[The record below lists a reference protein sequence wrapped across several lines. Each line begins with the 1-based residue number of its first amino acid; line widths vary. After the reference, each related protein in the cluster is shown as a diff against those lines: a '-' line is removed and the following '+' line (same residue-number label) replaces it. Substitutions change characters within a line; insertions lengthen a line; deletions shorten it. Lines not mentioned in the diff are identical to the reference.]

1 MRCQIQNPRLHW
13 QHHTPQP
20 LSISFLKENYAQ
32 TEKRVVDSNE
42 IIRALM
48 SNSPL
53 LKQLAHRAQRFHES
67 TGISQSMMAAAIHM
81 TEPNYSSFLKGSR
94 GLSADSTCLL
104 LKYVNL
110 PEQQAIAKFT
120 QSPITSKV
128 MLLQEN
134 GRRMRLALNDGWV
147 PGQSGTD
154 LNGIGSIDD
163 TPSADTT
170 APAWDQDLIDSLR
183 ETRGLH
189 RQAIRAIN
197 KYINQAKANAGIVT
211 PTGVQQKF
219 SRR

>member
-1 MRCQIQNPRLHW
+1 LRHNEGSKS
-13 QHHTPQP
+13 TT
-20 LSISFLKENYAQ
+20 YADYELE
-32 TEKRVVDSNE
+32 T
-42 IIRALM
+42 
-48 SNSPL
+48 
-53 LKQLAHRAQRFHES
+53 
-67 TGISQSMMAAAIHM
+67 
-81 TEPNYSSFLKGSR
+81 
-94 GLSADSTCLL
+94 
-104 LKYVNL
+104 
-110 PEQQAIAKFT
+110 AKD
-120 QSPITSKV
+120 
-128 MLLQEN
+128 
-134 GRRMRLALNDGWV
+134 GLNDGWV